1 MNKKIII
8 VTGTFFSG
16 ASAIVDYLSDHPD
29 VRKIGNEFDDFKRY
43 GLIYD
48 TLVNKNYGLRPVI
61 YSILNNLEGNYY
73 INSLRVKGP
82 FKLLLNILK
91 LPVSAVSRFHI
102 KRCYLLYRLISRLQY
117 EFNEEKR
124 LALATEYIQDI
135 INLYPCKFILMDQP
149 IFPYQNP
156 NLIKKVFCDPKF
168 IYVTRNNQKQF
179 DDLKQ
184 RKLFDLNYETPARSL
199 HEVFGDAEGEKE
211 KLEMRAVKKREKH
224 CEILKNKLFG
234 LHVKFENFILSH
246 DVEKEKILSYVG
258 LSAHESNNL
267 NLEESKRNV

>member
-1 MNKKIII
+1 MEFKDYMNKKIII

-124 LALATEYIQDI
+124 
-135 INLYPCKFILMDQP
+135 F
-149 IFPYQNP
+149 
-156 NLIKKVFCDPKF
+156 
-168 IYVTRNNQKQF
+168 
-179 DDLKQ
+179 
-184 RKLFDLNYETPARSL
+184 LFFR
-199 HEVFGDAEGEKE
+199 
-211 KLEMRAVKKREKH
+211 R
-224 CEILKNKLFG
+224 
-234 LHVKFENFILSH
+234 
-246 DVEKEKILSYVG
+246 
-258 LSAHESNNL
+258 
-267 NLEESKRNV
+267 